1 MKAEAQLK
9 TLQTK
14 SKNQKIMHGKKCESL
29 QRKIDSNK
37 SNLQLLRHKHSDSR
51 AEVRECRRKI
61 MKQEDKLS
69 KLHKDHDELLAKFTA
84 TVYELKVLQAEC
96 RNTTLASFRQEVAK
110 LQQKVRDI
118 KKAELAIQVSRQK
131 TKSLHR
137 VDKFRAKTRITKT
150 LLISQI
156 EKLKDKIEAS
166 KDIQYRR
173 ELEARVRELEQNDRH
188 NQNQIQVLKEQV
200 TVCVCTRV

>member
-1 MKAEAQLK
+1 
-9 TLQTK
+9 
-14 SKNQKIMHGKKCESL
+14 MHEQQCESL
-29 QRKIDSNK
+29 QRKIDSDK
-37 SNLQLLRHKHSDSR
+37 SNLQSLRHKYSDSR
-51 AEVRECRRKI
+51 AEVRKCRSKI
-61 MKQEDKLS
+61 TKQEDKLN
-69 KLHKDHDELLAKFTA
+69 KLQKDHDQLLDKFTA
-84 TVYELKVLQAEC
+84 TVYDLEVLRADCQ
-96 RNTTLASFRQEVAK
+96 NKTLASFRQEVTK

-118 KKAELAIQVSRQK
+118 KKAELAIQASRQK

-137 VDKFRAKTRITKT
+137 IDKFRAKTRMAKK

-188 NQNQIQVLKEQV
+188 NQNEIQGLKEQAG
-200 TVCVCTRV
+200 